1 MLKPSD
7 ITNKLTPSQF
17 IVSAFG
23 AACLLG
29 ALLLKLPQATD
40 GGISFID
47 ALFTSTSAVCV
58 TGLIVVDTGTKFT
71 TFGQAVILGLIQAG
85 GLGITTLG
93 VLFTSVLSGRISLK
107 DRSVIRE
114 SFAHYGIVNFRQ
126 LLLEI
131 IVFTITVEM
140 IGAALLFF
148 AFDGG
153 SVFNAVFHS
162 IAAFCNA
169 GFSLYPDSLVGY
181 RGNLVVNIVICFLII
196 TGGIGFLVAR
206 DVRLYLMRKAGRLT
220 LHTKIVLTMTLI
232 LLAAGCVLILGIEW
246 DNALGGLDVKDKIL
260 VSFFQSV
267 TTRTAGFN
275 TIDLTL
281 FSGSTLFIMILLMFI
296 GASPGSC
303 GGGIKTSTLAVLLSF
318 VRNRARGREE
328 ASLFKRTIPQEV
340 ISKTVTLVTASIIL
354 VFASVLVVS
363 VSEGWGSSHMKSP
376 GIFAETLFE
385 VVSAFGTVGLSLGL
399 TDELSHFGKMVI
411 ILTMLSGRVGP
422 LAIAI
427 AIGGEKPVRFKYVE
441 EKVMVG

>member
-7 ITNKLTPSQF
+7 IINKLTPSQF
-17 IVSAFG
+17 IVAAFG
-23 AACLLG
+23 AACFLG

-126 LLLEI
+126 LLFEI
-131 IVFTITVEM
+131 IIFTITVEM
-140 IGAALLFF
+140 LGALILFF
-148 AFDGG
+148 ALGG
-153 SVFNAVFHS
+153 GVFNAVFHS

-169 GFSLYPDSLVGY
+169 GFSLYPDSLEGY
-181 RGNLVVNIVICFLII
+181 RGNITVNLVVCFLII

-206 DVRLYLMRKAGRLT
+206 DVRLYLMKKVGRLT

-232 LLAAGCVLILGIEW
+232 LLAAGSVLILGFEW
-246 DNALGGLDVKDKIL
+246 DNALGGLDVKDKLL

-318 VRNRARGREE
+318 VKNRARGREE
-328 ASLFKRTIPQEV
+328 AFLFKRTIPQEV

-363 VSEGWGSSHMKSP
+363 VSQGWGRSHLESP
-376 GIFAETLFE
+376 GIFADTLFE
-385 VVSAFGTVGLSLGL
+385 VVSAFGTVGLSLGM
-399 TDELSHFGKMVI
+399 TDELSHFGKIVI
-411 ILTMLSGRVGP
+411 IITMLSGRVGP

>member
-1 MLKPSD
+1 MRSD
-7 ITNKLTPSQF
+7 TNWFSRLTPSQF
-17 IVSAFG
+17 IVLAF
-23 AACLLG
+23 AAASVLG
-29 ALLLKLPQATD
+29 ALLLKLPQATN
-40 GGISFID
+40 GGISFVD

-71 TFGQAVILGLIQAG
+71 AFGQAVILGLIQAG

-114 SFAHYGIVNFRQ
+114 SFAHYGIDNFRQ
-126 LLLEI
+126 LLIEI
-131 IVFTITVEM
+131 IIFTITVEM
-140 IGAALLFF
+140 LGALILYF
-148 AFDGG
+148 AFGG
-153 SVFNAVFHS
+153 GVFNAVFHS

-169 GFSLYPDSLVGY
+169 GFSLYPDSLEGY
-181 RGNLVVNIVICFLII
+181 RGNITVNLVVCFLII
-196 TGGIGFLVAR
+196 TGGIGFLVTR
-206 DVRLYLMRKAGRLT
+206 DVRRYLMGKVGRLT
-220 LHTKIVLTMTLI
+220 LHTKIVLTMTII
-232 LLAAGCVLILGIEW
+232 LLAAGAVLILGIEW
-246 DNALGGLDVKDKIL
+246 DNALRGLDVKDKLL
-260 VSFFQSV
+260 VSLFQSV

-303 GGGIKTSTLAVLLSF
+303 GGGIKTSTFAVLLSF

-363 VSEGWGSSHMKSP
+363 VSQGWGRPHAESP
-376 GIFAETLFE
+376 GLFANILFE
-385 VVSAFGTVGLSLGL
+385 VVSAFGTVGLSLGM
-399 TDELSHFGKMVI
+399 TDELSHFGKIVI